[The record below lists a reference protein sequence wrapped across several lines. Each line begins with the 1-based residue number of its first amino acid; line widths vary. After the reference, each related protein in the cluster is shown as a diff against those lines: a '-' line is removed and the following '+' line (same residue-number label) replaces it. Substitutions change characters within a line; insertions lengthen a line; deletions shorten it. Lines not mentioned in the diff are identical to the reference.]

1 MNLSKKLTEAL
12 RLGGSNAVA
21 LFIDTCLSVRED
33 GGAEAA
39 ARWIALTLPM
49 LPESDRAEVVAAL
62 VEAIADGEAEF
73 ESYPSTE
80 LH

>member
-1 MNLSKKLTEAL
+1 
-12 RLGGSNAVA
+12 
-21 LFIDTCLSVRED
+21 
-33 GGAEAA
+33 
-39 ARWIALTLPM
+39 
-49 LPESDRAEVVAAL
+49 VVAAL